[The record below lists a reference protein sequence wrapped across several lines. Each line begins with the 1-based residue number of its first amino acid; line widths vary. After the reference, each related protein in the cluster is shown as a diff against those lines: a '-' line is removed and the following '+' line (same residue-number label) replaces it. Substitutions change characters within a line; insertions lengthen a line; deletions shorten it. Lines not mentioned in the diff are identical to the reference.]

1 MKNVGVLCAVSSLEG
16 SHSIGEFG
24 PRVLEFIDIL
34 RRNRITYWQ
43 ILPLNPLGYGNSPYQ
58 PYSSFAIDP
67 IYLSYDWLLKAKL
80 ISKKANDEDLSYVD
94 YKKARS
100 FKEALIS
107 EAYHNYIKNNF
118 FDYHEFSINNP
129 GLAEY
134 ACFISLKK
142 LFNEASWN
150 RWDSQHL
157 NSKTDIDELP
167 IEIHEYA
174 KMQLFAQKILFE
186 QWRDIKSYANSK
198 GIKIIGDLPFYVG
211 YDSSDVYYA
220 KEFFLLDN
228 DFNPTLIA
236 GVPPDYFS
244 KDGQRWGNPIYNWQS
259 LEQDHFGFLIYRLK
273 CASEIYDIVRLDHFR
288 AFDSYWAINPSCSTA
303 IDGEWH
309 YPHGYKFFDTLFNQ
323 YPDIHLIAEDLGDL
337 RKEVLLLKD
346 HYHLPGMKVMQFS
359 LLDELSSTYNNGE
372 VNTIYYTGTHDNDTL
387 RGWYHSLS
395 EKKRTLIDR
404 YHVRYH
410 RDFDYLDKLLY
421 LAINRNE
428 RLTIIPVQDI
438 LRLSSSSR
446 MNTPSTITKNNWTF
460 KLKNYD
466 ALKKNAVFIKKCI
479 R

>member
-16 SHSIGEFG
+16 RHSIGEFG
-24 PRVLEFIDIL
+24 PSVLKFLDIL
-34 RRNRITYWQ
+34 KRNKITHWQ

-58 PYSSFAIDP
+58 TYSSFAIDP

-80 ISKKANDEDLSYVD
+80 VSKKANDEDLNYID
-94 YKKARS
+94 YKRARL

-142 LFNEASWN
+142 FFNEVSWN

-157 NSKTDIDELP
+157 NSKADIDELP
-167 IEIHEYA
+167 IEIQEYA

-259 LEQDHFGFLIYRLK
+259 LERDHFGFLIYRLK
-273 CASEIYDIVRLDHFR
+273 CASEIYDVVRLDHFR
-288 AFDSYWAINPSCSTA
+288 AFDSYWAINPDCSTA
-303 IDGEWH
+303 IDGKWH
-309 YPHGYKFFDTLFNQ
+309 YPPGYKFFDTLFNQ

-337 RKEVLLLKD
+337 RKEVAILKD
-346 HYHLPGMKVMQFS
+346 HFHLPGMKVMQFS
-359 LLDELSSTYNNGE
+359 LLDELSSDYSNGE

-395 EKKRTLIDR
+395 KKKRALIDK

-410 RDFDYLDKLLY
+410 RNFDYLDKLLY

-466 ALKKNAVFIKKCI
+466 ALKRNAVFIKKCI